1 MILKK
6 QHFLFCLLFLMLFAS
21 ALNMYAESDS
31 AQASTVVEAV
41 NNKKDTAYGYYDG
54 DRYKKLSLGVSTG
67 VGYGYYRRG
76 FAAIIDSTL
85 PIHIVKGLY
94 FAPGFRFIAHRF
106 NLSHFYSIATGGTYR
121 YDFEGCFVGVKADVL
136 YRQQIIKYFGMQFGL
151 SFSIGPEFSNYYNP
165 YRDKDFPTV
174 SLTFSPDV
182 FIGAYANYKNW
193 AFFIN
198 FKKLF
203 PFTPVVY
210 NTAEGFFY
218 SNEKMKDPY
227 EFFPPIFKNL
237 SQGYHVCF
245 SAASLEIGFTYF
257 FPTGKKVFSTEKKA
271 FPTEKKNST
280 DKKTQ
285 N

>member
-6 QHFLFCLLFLMLFAS
+6 YQFLFCLMFAAFFLPA
-21 ALNMYAESDS
+21 ANIYAEST
-31 AQASTVVEAV
+31 STEANTVAEVV
-41 NNKKDTAYGYYDG
+41 NNKKDTAYGYYEG
-54 DRYKKLSLGVSTG
+54 EQYKKLSLGVSTG
-67 VGYGYYRRG
+67 IGYGYYRRG
-76 FAAIIDSTL
+76 FAAVIDSTL

-94 FAPGFRFIAHRF
+94 FAPGIRFIAHKF
-106 NLSHFYSIATGGTYR
+106 NLSHFFSIATGGTYR

-151 SFSIGPEFSNYYNP
+151 SFSIGPEFSNYYSF
-165 YRDKDFPTV
+165 YRDKNFPTV
-174 SLTFSPDV
+174 SLTFSPDI

-210 NTAEGFFY
+210 NTAEEFFY
-218 SNEKMKDPY
+218 NDEQIKKSDD
-227 EFFPPIFKNL
+227 FIPPIFKNL
-237 SQGYHVCF
+237 SSTYHVCF

-257 FPTGKKVFSTEKKA
+257 FPT
-271 FPTEKKNST
+271 

>member
-1 MILKK
+1 MILEK
-6 QHFLFCLLFLMLFAS
+6 QHFLFSLLFLILFS
-21 ALNMYAESDS
+21 SVLSIYAESDS
-31 AQASTVVEAV
+31 TEISTVAEVV
-41 NNKKDTAYGYYDG
+41 NNKKDTAYGYYEG
-54 DRYKKLSLGVSTG
+54 EQYKKLSLGVSTG

-76 FAAIIDSTL
+76 FAVVVDSTL

-106 NLSHFYSIATGGTYR
+106 NLSHFFSIATGGTYR
-121 YDFEGCFVGVKADVL
+121 YDFEGCFIGVKADVL

-151 SFSIGPEFSNYYNP
+151 SFSIGPEFSNYYSV
-165 YRDKDFPTV
+165 YRDKNYPTV
-174 SLTFSPDV
+174 SLTFSPDI
-182 FIGAYANYKNW
+182 FIGAYTNYKNW
-193 AFFIN
+193 AFFVN

-218 SNEKMKDPY
+218 DDSQMKNSD

-237 SQGYHVCF
+237 STTYHVCF
-245 SAASLEIGFTYF
+245 SAASLEIGFSYF
-257 FPTGKKVFSTEKKA
+257 FPT
-271 FPTEKKNST
+271 
-280 DKKTQ
+280 DRKTQ